1 MPEPNDHTQG
11 GGNAIDRELAAI
23 QAILAAL
30 TGLDTEARK
39 RVVAYVF
46 ERLGLAV
53 PTGQRSTV
61 TPPAAPPAAPGGP
74 TVETPAP
81 RVMDIRSLKEQKR
94 PRSAMEMAAVLA
106 YYLGEL
112 APPSERRTEITSQ
125 DVSKYFKQAS
135 YPLPGRPRK
144 TLFDA
149 KSAGYFDAGSG
160 RGAYKLNPVGY
171 NLVAHSLPATEQAGT
186 SNDAPRVR
194 RKSVKRAKP
203 GAAKKASSRMK
214 QR

>member
-1 MPEPNDHTQG
+1 MPEPGDRNQG
-11 GGNAIDRELAAI
+11 GGDSTDGELAAI
-23 QAILAAL
+23 QVLLAAL
-30 TGLDTEARK
+30 TGLDSEARK

-53 PTGQRSTV
+53 PTGRSAGTPLP
-61 TPPAAPPAAPGGP
+61 TPPTPTGAAA
-74 TVETPAP
+74 VETPPP

-106 YYLGEL
+106 YYLADL
-112 APPSERRTEITSQ
+112 APPSERKSEITSQ
-125 DVSKYFKQAS
+125 DVSKYFKHAN

-149 KSAGYFDAGSG
+149 KSAGYLDAGSG

-171 NLVAHSLPATEQAGT
+171 NLVAHSLPAVDQTGT
-186 SNDAPRVR
+186 SSDAPRARHQSGR
-194 RKSVKRAKP
+194 RPKRRAT
-203 GAAKKASSRMK
+203 KKTSARKKRS
-214 QR
+214 